1 MILASE
7 LIVIT
12 LIILFVPPG
21 TATIILL
28 IALIAMAVYTFCRF
42 KLPKRFSFLASFLTG
57 SLLSILAL
65 GVFDII
71 NIVLLA
77 SLFVGLTILL
87 K

>member
-7 LIVIT
+7 LIVMM

-21 TATIILL
+21 TITIILL
-28 IALIAMAVYTFCRF
+28 IALAAAAVYALCRL
-42 KLPKRFSFLASFLTG
+42 KLPKRFSFLASFLVG
-57 SLLSILAL
+57 ALLSILAL

-71 NIVLLA
+71 NAALLA